1 MMAVVKE
8 LGSKKEVS
16 IFDDKK
22 FVIKLS
28 FLLVMIFI
36 LSTLGILQE
45 KKFDFLK
52 GIKLSTI
59 KLQSLQS
66 IEKKLNG
73 HGIDLS
79 LSKSDFESLSELDLS
94 DIEISPKV
102 QEHKSEQVT
111 KVVEKKA
118 LNTKDKILISDSS
131 DKKKLTAKKNIII
144 TSQVIKPISSIKKRF
159 FKTNDISLALQI
171 SQKFYQEKKY
181 KKALKW
187 SLIANEIDTAN
198 EKTWI
203 LFAKSKVKLS
213 KKEDAIK
220 ALEAYLKDHK
230 STNVK
235 NLLDDIRRSK

>member
-1 MMAVVKE
+1 MAVVKE

>member
-1 MMAVVKE
+1 MAVVKE
-8 LGSKKEVS
+8 LSSKKEVS

-36 LSTLGILQE
+36 LSTLGIMQE
-45 KKFDFLK
+45 RKLDFLK
-52 GIKLSTI
+52 GLKLSSI
-59 KLQSLQS
+59 ELQSLQS

-102 QEHKSEQVT
+102 QEHKSGQVP
-111 KVVEKKA
+111 KVVEKKS
-118 LNTKDKILISDSS
+118 LNTKDKILISEYS
-131 DKKKLTAKKNIII
+131 DKKNVTAKKSIII
-144 TSQVIKPISSIKKRF
+144 TSQIIKPIGSIKKRF

-187 SLIANEIDTAN
+187 SLIANEIDNAN

-203 LFAKSKVKLS
+203 LFAKSKVKLA